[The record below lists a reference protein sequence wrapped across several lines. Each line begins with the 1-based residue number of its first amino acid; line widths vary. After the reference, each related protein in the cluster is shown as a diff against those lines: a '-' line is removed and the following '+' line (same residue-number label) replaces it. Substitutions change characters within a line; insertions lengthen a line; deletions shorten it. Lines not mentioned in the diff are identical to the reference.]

1 VQMGKH
7 RYTSIYEAVVTM
19 YKVDGARSF
28 SRGLVP
34 SLLGTLP
41 YTGIG
46 FSLNERFKIWVRLCS
61 FCSVLLEVQA
71 HTRLC
76 L

>member
-1 VQMGKH
+1 M
-7 RYTSIYEAVVTM
+7 TM
-19 YKVDGARSF
+19 YKVEGVRSF

-46 FSLNERFKIWVRLCS
+46 FSLNERFKIWVRVNTEAI
-61 FCSVLLEVQA
+61 VLFYCVELTGAV
-71 HTRLC
+71 RIFVDP
-76 L
+76 